1 MSISTPTHT
10 PYGIIQVSMYMS
22 ICSLIFILTIGFY
35 MQNIWKSDWEKHR
48 CDILA
53 LPFANYINPKES
65 VVQNFNYC
73 LKKKTDPMIKAIAQK
88 KLNDAA
94 NAAAKETKKTEK
106 LFDSL
111 MGKKADSRYNFIQ
124 ENANFINNLDV

>member
-35 MQNIWKSDWEKHR
+35 TQNIWKSDWEKHR

-88 KLNDAA
+88 N
-94 NAAAKETKKTEK
+94 
-106 LFDSL
+106 
-111 MGKKADSRYNFIQ
+111 
-124 ENANFINNLDV
+124 